1 MESVSEKN
9 NTSTGYLKKNVIK
22 YGVYIAILTI
32 LLGYVYYTAKTG
44 IESVVFNTVK
54 THRWAFDEMNEDFV
68 NDVHVWYSVRNPN
81 HPYILFCH
89 GNVGNISHRKYV
101 IDMTKQFDCSIIL
114 FDYCGYGK
122 SKGMPTTTK
131 ILENGEDVYKW
142 ALKKFDIK
150 ESQLVVMGESLGGSV
165 ATHISQKFNP
175 SKLILLST
183 FSCLTDVAKLGD
195 DIPYY
200 WKIASVIFTFFIG
213 ELPNHQNI
221 SKVKCPIMILHSKSD
236 SLIPYANALKNYQ
249 SIPHSNKHLI
259 EITGDHAS
267 PVITVDDIKKM
278 CEFIGVN
285 KEVDQYFPK
294 KFTKMLKE
302 IEYDLMNRNY
312 D

>member
-1 MESVSEKN
+1 METISEKK
-9 NTSTGYLKKNVIK
+9 TSSGYLKKNVIK
-22 YGVYIAILTI
+22 YGVYVAILTV
-32 LLGYVYYTAKTG
+32 LLGYLYYTAKTG

-54 THRWAFDEMNEDFV
+54 THRWAFDEMKEDFV
-68 NDVHVWYSVRNPN
+68 NDVHVWYSIRNPN

-101 IDMTKQFDCSIIL
+101 IDMTREFDCSVIL

-142 ALKKFDIK
+142 TLKKFDIK
-150 ESQLVVMGESLGGSV
+150 ETQLVVMGESLGGSV

-183 FSCLTDVAKLGD
+183 FSCLTDVAKLSED
-195 DIPYY
+195 VPYY

-213 ELPNHQNI
+213 DLPNHQNI
-221 SKVKCPIMILHSKSD
+221 SKVKCPVMILHSKSD

-259 EITGDHAS
+259 EITGDHSS
-267 PVITVDDIKKM
+267 PTITVDDIKKM

-285 KEVDQYFPK
+285 KEVDEYFPK